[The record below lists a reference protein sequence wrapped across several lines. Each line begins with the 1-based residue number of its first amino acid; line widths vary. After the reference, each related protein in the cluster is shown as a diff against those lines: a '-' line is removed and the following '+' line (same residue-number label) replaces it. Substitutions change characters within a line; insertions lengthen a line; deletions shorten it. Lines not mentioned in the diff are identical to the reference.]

1 MYVYL
6 LCAMSISVITG
17 YYSYI
22 LVVARKRNKKLSPLN
37 KSKAMVSSLDL
48 LHQHTL
54 ASVPIK
60 SDEESSTDSGG
71 HNRGRVTLPDG
82 CIKAVEALCEKF
94 K

>member
-1 MYVYL
+1 MDIMFL
-6 LCAMSISVITG
+6 LPH
-17 YYSYI
+17 I
-22 LVVARKRNKKLSPLN
+22 LVYYFYSLHPLISARKRTKKLSPLN
-37 KSKAMVSSLDL
+37 KKSMVSSLDL

-71 HNRGRVTLPDG
+71 HSRGHVALPDG